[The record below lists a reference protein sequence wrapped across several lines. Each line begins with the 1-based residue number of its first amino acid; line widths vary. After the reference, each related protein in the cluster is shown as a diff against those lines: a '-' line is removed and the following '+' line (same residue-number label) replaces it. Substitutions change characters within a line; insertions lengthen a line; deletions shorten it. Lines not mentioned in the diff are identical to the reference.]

1 MTLTEEKM
9 IKIAKKSLGLTLT
22 EDFNGADVYCYN
34 ESTVDGYDVFV
45 LTHDTTNI
53 NICENVYYYDSD
65 LASAIMEEIQYN
77 GGSETVLHID
87 SYLWDDI
94 YMDDQMLEYFGETV
108 DDIIENNEEEGYGLT
123 PAEIQDL
130 TEEYGLDAEEI
141 KETVSQLI
149 VVQFPRWL
157 VLKRYGLF
165 VV

>member
-9 IKIAKKSLGLTLT
+9 IKIAKKSLGLTIT
-22 EDFNGADVYCYN
+22 EDFNGADIYCYN

-53 NICENVYYYDSD
+53 NICENIYYYDSD

-94 YMDDQMLEYFGETV
+94 YMDDQMLEHFGETI
-108 DDIIENNEEEGYGLT
+108 DDIIENNDEEGYGLT
-123 PAEIQDL
+123 PAEIQEL
-130 TEEYGLDAEEI
+130 KEEHGLDAEEI
-141 KETVSQLI
+141 EETVS
-149 VVQFPRWL
+149 
-157 VLKRYGLF
+157 
-165 VV
+165 